1 VVKNC
6 CIFNNKYKIKL
17 AQNIDVCQWKFV
29 LILEDM
35 SAFSFCKKQIAYTL
49 SHSLYTIL
57 QEMLILFLLS
67 NPTNKCCVCLLGNK
81 KDVLYSLKKILH
93 TQSFELV
100 SFIVWLVSREKW
112 NNVPK
117 RKWMHQKISTLD
129 PLVQCAQIKT
139 QLRCWKLYAI
149 AI

>member
-1 VVKNC
+1 M
-6 CIFNNKYKIKL
+6 NNLKIIWLKISMYINGNL
-17 AQNIDVCQWKFV
+17 YS
-29 LILEDM
+29 ILEDM

-67 NPTNKCCVCLLGNK
+67 NPTNKCCVCLLRNK
-81 KDVLYSLKKILH
+81 KDVLYFLKKKSYIHSHL
-93 TQSFELV
+93 SLFLSCVV
-100 SFIVWLVSREKW
+100 SSREKW